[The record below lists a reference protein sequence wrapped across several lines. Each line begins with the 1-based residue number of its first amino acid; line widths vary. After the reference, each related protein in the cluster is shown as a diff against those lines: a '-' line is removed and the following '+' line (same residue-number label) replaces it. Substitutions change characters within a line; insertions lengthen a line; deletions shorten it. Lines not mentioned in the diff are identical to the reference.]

1 MAVSAMAVLAAVA
14 AAPDPVLMNI
24 AGKDVHKSEFEYL
37 YNKNNLQQQQSQSID
52 EYLGMFIDYKLKVAA
67 AEAAGLDTM
76 ASFRDEMARYAK

>member
-1 MAVSAMAVLAAVA
+1 MKKNLLFTMAVSAMAVLAAVA

-67 AEAAGLDTM
+67 AEVA
-76 ASFRDEMARYAK
+76 